1 MTAKKPAAQ
10 KPAAKKPAAKTSKAK
25 APPAPFPLPGAVD
38 PATELPEID
47 PDKMSLEN
55 LEAFKSKIDVYRA
68 GLAAR
73 IDARVQKEKQ
83 EALLYIADIVKA
95 QGITLEDIAQID
107 FLKSGNPE
115 QAVKRTATAAEK
127 SRAVSAKAK
136 KAAPSAKAK
145 TAAKKAV
152 SSVKKTASGKYKY
165 PSKNDAPA
173 RPPRFFNP
181 ATILKIDAPVRDRL
195 WSGLGSRQPAWASK
209 KKPVDEM
216 AAFVKA
222 KNASP
227 EVIADLKSNLALP
240 S

>member
-25 APPAPFPLPGAVD
+25 APPAPFPLPGALD
-38 PATELPEID
+38 PATALPEID

-55 LEAFKSKIDVYRA
+55 LEAFKSQIDVYRA
-68 GLAAR
+68 GLATR
-73 IDARVQKEKQ
+73 IEARVQKEKQ
-83 EALLYIADIVKA
+83 EALLYISDIVRS
-95 QGITLEDIAQID
+95 QGITLEDLSQID
-107 FLKSGNPE
+107 FLKSENPE
-115 QAVKRTATAAEK
+115 PVVKPSSAAMKKINAVLAKAKKPAA
-127 SRAVSAKAK
+127 SAKAK
-136 KAAPSAKAK
+136 PASKKAA
-145 TAAKKAV
+145 

-173 RPPRFFNP
+173 RPPRFYNP
-181 ATILKIDAPVRDRL
+181 ATILKTDAPIRDRL

-209 KKPVDEM
+209 KKPVDDL

-222 KNASP
+222 KKASP
-227 EVIADLKSNLALP
+227 EVIADLKANLALP